1 MLKYVVVAVV
11 RALPALALLLGV
23 AVASSAKA
31 APFCEEPRM
40 LRSAA
45 AATSSSL
52 RAFCPEFPELPPE
65 PEYHA
70 SIFAGQSV
78 PTTMV
83 VGQRYNVSVSMRN
96 TGTLVWTAAQ
106 NVNLGSQNP
115 GDNWTWGLHRV
126 PTPGS
131 VGEGQTATYN
141 FTVTA
146 PRNAGRYNFQWRMV
160 QDGVTWFGPSSSNVQ
175 VNVVGSTIRGNIDGI
190 TNGQITGWA
199 CSSGIN
205 DPIDVHVYLG
215 GAAGADGAVMVGGY
229 RAGSVSEPG
238 VATACGAAGGAYR
251 FYIPIQG
258 DWTVSHANKPIY
270 IHGISPVGAPNLT
283 IGGSGNFRIPYNTPP
298 SVAFTA
304 PAAGVVVAEG
314 GSTLISANASD
325 PDDGVSQV
333 TFLVDG
339 NARATSGAPYQW
351 TYSDIPEG
359 PHTLQV
365 QARDTRGAVTTTPA
379 RTIYGSRVIG
389 DTGVANG
396 AIFGWACA
404 THFNGSIPVHLY
416 LGGPYGTGV
425 GYGIATANLGS
436 EPAINNQCKGGG
448 GAYRFS
454 IPITDAM
461 VRDHG
466 GKKIYLHGISPVG
479 GGNNVLANGGTFS
492 VPVNSPPTI
501 SLVSPGNV
509 QVESPGEIRLVANAS
524 DPDDA
529 VAQVAFY
536 RDGNQ
541 VAVVGAAPY
550 EFTVSGLGAGSYR
563 FHAVA
568 TDRRGATAI
577 SNTHTVSVVR
587 GQSPRAVTRTYVY
600 DGNQRLC
607 KTIEPETGATVVD
620 YDAAGNIAWTASGL
634 DLTDTGACNRAE
646 ASASGRRV
654 DRAYD
659 ALNRV
664 VRIRFPDR
672 NGDQDLSYR
681 NSGEVQS
688 VTTWN
693 DQGRQTIVNSF
704 QYNKRNLLVGESA
717 ASTGRPTWS
726 MGYGYD
732 AQGALASVV
741 YPGGLTVS
749 YANNA
754 QGQPLSVSAG
764 GVSYASGVRYHPTG
778 SVQSFSYG
786 NGIVH
791 ATQLNARQL
800 PYQQTDAGAMS
811 YRYSYDAIGN
821 VTGIA
826 DLQQGAGFD
835 RTLQYDAGQRLVAAG
850 SASFGGD
857 HWHRYSYDA
866 RDNLLS
872 ASLGGVKDYRYWYDE
887 RNRLANILNA
897 DGATIIGLSYDAQ
910 GNLRS
915 KNGRVHEFDLG
926 NRLRTIQGLESYQYD
941 AAGRR
946 TVTSD
951 GSGDRLRSFYGQ
963 GGQLLYEQ
971 RRDGGAAEFIMLG
984 SRLLAKRQGGVVTYQ
999 HVDSLGSPV
1008 ATSNAAGQVTERTQY
1023 EPYGQSIGKAID
1035 GVGYTGH
1042 VSDAASGLVYMQQRY
1057 YDPQIGRFL
1066 SVDPVTV
1073 YSSPVGAF
1081 NRYRYA
1087 DNSPYNFIDPD
1098 GRQAFGHQRSED
1110 IPWWDVTGRVGNWF
1124 AETRDLSAQV
1134 GFTGDPIAQDA
1145 LVDQYRAAGD
1155 AIVAVQ
1161 MAALPEFS
1169 GAARAEAVVSRHA
1182 AVGADK
1188 IAQKFFERA
1197 TTARRIAL
1205 QTDKF
1210 HSFPSAVDAYA
1221 ARFGQVKTV
1230 QDSRGKAVQMLTVRG
1245 EMEGSKGTVKGT
1257 FEYIKNS
1264 NNEIYHR
1271 LFRPDGK

>member
-1 MLKYVVVAVV
+1 M
-11 RALPALALLLGV
+11 
-23 AVASSAKA
+23 
-31 APFCEEPRM
+31 
-40 LRSAA
+40 
-45 AATSSSL
+45 
-52 RAFCPEFPELPPE
+52 
-65 PEYHA
+65 
-70 SIFAGQSV
+70 
-78 PTTMV
+78 
-83 VGQRYNVSVSMRN
+83 
-96 TGTLVWTAAQ
+96 
-106 NVNLGSQNP
+106 
-115 GDNWTWGLHRV
+115 
-126 PTPGS
+126 
-131 VGEGQTATYN
+131 
-141 FTVTA
+141 
-146 PRNAGRYNFQWRMV
+146 
-160 QDGVTWFGPSSSNVQ
+160 
-175 VNVVGSTIRGNIDGI
+175 
-190 TNGQITGWA
+190 
-199 CSSGIN
+199 
-205 DPIDVHVYLG
+205 
-215 GAAGADGAVMVGGY
+215 
-229 RAGSVSEPG
+229 
-238 VATACGAAGGAYR
+238 
-251 FYIPIQG
+251 
-258 DWTVSHANKPIY
+258 
-270 IHGISPVGAPNLT
+270 
-283 IGGSGNFRIPYNTPP
+283 
-298 SVAFTA
+298 
-304 PAAGVVVAEG
+304 
-314 GSTLISANASD
+314 
-325 PDDGVSQV
+325 
-333 TFLVDG
+333 
-339 NARATSGAPYQW
+339 
-351 TYSDIPEG
+351 
-359 PHTLQV
+359 
-365 QARDTRGAVTTTPA
+365 
-379 RTIYGSRVIG
+379 
-389 DTGVANG
+389 
-396 AIFGWACA
+396 
-404 THFNGSIPVHLY
+404 
-416 LGGPYGTGV
+416 
-425 GYGIATANLGS
+425 
-436 EPAINNQCKGGG
+436 
-448 GAYRFS
+448 
-454 IPITDAM
+454 
-461 VRDHG
+461 
-466 GKKIYLHGISPVG
+466 
-479 GGNNVLANGGTFS
+479 
-492 VPVNSPPTI
+492 
-501 SLVSPGNV
+501 
-509 QVESPGEIRLVANAS
+509 
-524 DPDDA
+524 
-529 VAQVAFY
+529 
-536 RDGNQ
+536 
-541 VAVVGAAPY
+541 
-550 EFTVSGLGAGSYR
+550 
-563 FHAVA
+563 
-568 TDRRGATAI
+568 
-577 SNTHTVSVVR
+577 
-587 GQSPRAVTRTYVY
+587 
-600 DGNQRLC
+600 
-607 KTIEPETGATVVD
+607 VD

-634 DLTDTGACNRAE
+634 DLTDAGACNRTE

-693 DQGRQTIVNSF
+693 DQGKQTTVNSF

-732 AQGALASVV
+732 TQGALASMV

-754 QGQPLSVSAG
+754 QGQPLSVSVG

-778 SVQSFSYG
+778 AVQSFSYG

-835 RTLQYDAGQRLVAAG
+835 RTLQYDAGQRLIAAG

-1023 EPYGQSIGKAID
+1023 EPYGQSIGKSVD

-1066 SVDPVTV
+1066 SVDPLTA

-1087 DNSPYNFIDPD
+1087 DNSPYNFTDPD
-1098 GRQAFGHQRSED
+1098 GRQSRDHYNVIDEKILTGIYVKETPVTMSRSERLTAGVFGGAD
-1110 IPWWDVTGRVGNWF
+1110 LVYGSIGASGYAMGALVGISSPMDGPVLDVAFAVGGLKDGVQVVDGL
-1124 AETRDLSAQV
+1124 RGVLSALDGRERPSSLEQAG
-1134 GFTGDPIAQDA
+1134 GFFGGED
-1145 LVDQYRAAGD
+1145 
-1155 AIVAVQ
+1155 
-1161 MAALPEFS
+1161 
-1169 GAARAEAVVSRHA
+1169 GAKA
-1182 AVGADK
+1182 
-1188 IAQKFFERA
+1188 
-1197 TTARRIAL
+1197 
-1205 QTDKF
+1205 
-1210 HSFPSAVDAYA
+1210 
-1221 ARFGQVKTV
+1221 
-1230 QDSRGKAVQMLTVRG
+1230 GKAVGTVVTFHG
-1245 EMEGSKGTVKGT
+1245 AAKALSNIDGTVKGFT
-1257 FEYIKNS
+1257 EAVKPLVEKFSDPFKDSQEKT
-1264 NNEIYHR
+1264 
-1271 LFRPDGK
+1271 K